1 MLFGTML
8 VLLQAFER
16 LIAVFFFRSGT
27 RIPRFLSQPQST
39 QLAEGRE
46 LLLECSL
53 TNTYLAEIHWY
64 YPPTVAKSRL
74 EIVTQATGMSTLRV
88 SPALH
93 YDSGVYV
100 CVAHNQA
107 GLVQANATVSVRGE

>member
-1 MLFGTML
+1 MSFCEHLGSKFH
-8 VLLQAFER
+8 
-16 LIAVFFFRSGT
+16 LIFFFCSGS
-27 RIPRFLSQPQST
+27 PVFLSQPQST
-39 QLAEGRE
+39 QLAERRE

-53 TNTYLAEIHWY
+53 ANTPLPEIHWY

-74 EIVTQATGMSTLRV
+74 EIVTQATGLSTLRV

-100 CVAHNQA
+100 CAAHNQV
-107 GLVQANATVSVRGE
+107 GLVQVNATVSVHGE

>member
-1 MLFGTML
+1 MPL
-8 VLLQAFER
+8 
-16 LIAVFFFRSGT
+16 
-27 RIPRFLSQPQST
+27 FLSQPEST
-39 QLAEGRE
+39 QLAEGQE

-53 TNTYLAEIHWY
+53 TNNYLVEIHWH

-74 EIVTQATGMSTLRV
+74 EIVTEATGLSTLRV

-100 CVAHNQA
+100 CVAHNQV
-107 GLVQANATVSVRGE
+107 GLVQVNAAVSVRGE